1 MKALTFD
8 LHLPRL
14 AWARALG
21 SVSANGYLNSFGPL
35 RLAEV
40 PDARILGDR
49 WVVVE
54 TKACG
59 ICGSDVKEVFMDA
72 AVDNPLTAVIS
83 FPHVMGHE
91 HVGVVADTGS
101 AVTRVKRGD
110 RVACS
115 PWFNCVVRGLPECE
129 ACQRGQISLCESFVE
144 GPFAPGMHAGTCRDI
159 SGGFA
164 PLVPVHESACFRLPD
179 AVPLSSAVLADPF
192 AVALH
197 AVLKSPPEAGETV
210 LVYGCGGL
218 GVLVIHVLAR
228 LFPRTRIFAV
238 DPRPHARA
246 LAEQLGATATFSAR
260 GAELIEAIA
269 EKVGAPVRRPQF
281 ALPWLHKG
289 VDRVY
294 DTVGSAATL
303 ETAVRTTKPLGA
315 LVLVGVATPARFE
328 WTPLYFKELL
338 VMGSSGY
345 GVETLGGRRAHA
357 FEHFF
362 GLLERG
368 EIDLSGV
375 VTHRFPLGDY
385 KDAFLTARSKGSAP
399 SIKVVFDFA

>member
-21 SVSANGYLNSFGPL
+21 TVAANGYLSSFGPL

-40 PDARILGDR
+40 PDARVLGDH

-91 HVGVVADTGS
+91 HVGIVAETGR
-101 AVTRVKRGD
+101 AVTRVRRGD
-110 RVACS
+110 GVACS
-115 PWFNCVVRGLPECE
+115 PWFSCAVRGLPECE
-129 ACQRGQISLCESFVE
+129 ACRRGHISLCENFVE

-164 PLVPVHESACFRLPD
+164 PLVPVHESACFPLPD
-179 AVPLSSAVLADPF
+179 AVPFEAAVLADPF

-197 AVLKSPPEAGETV
+197 AVLKAPPEPGETV

-218 GVLVIHVLAR
+218 GVLVIHILAR

-246 LAEQLGATATFSAR
+246 LAERLGATATFSAR

-269 EKVGAPVRRPQF
+269 QTVGAAVRRPQF

-303 ETAVRTTKPLGA
+303 ETAVRMTKPLGT
-315 LVLVGVATPARFE
+315 LVLIGVATPARFE

-338 VMGSSGY
+338 VM
-345 GVETLGGRRAHA
+345 
-357 FEHFF
+357 
-362 GLLERG
+362 
-368 EIDLSGV
+368 
-375 VTHRFPLGDY
+375 
-385 KDAFLTARSKGSAP
+385 
-399 SIKVVFDFA
+399 

>member
-8 LHLPRL
+8 LRLGRL

-21 SVSANGYLNSFGPL
+21 SVSATGYLSALGPV
-35 RLAEV
+35 RLSEV
-40 PDARILGDR
+40 PDARVLGEH

-54 TKACG
+54 TKTCG
-59 ICGSDVKEVFMDA
+59 ICGSDVKQVFMDA
-72 AVDNPLTAVIS
+72 ALDNPLTAVIS

-91 HVGVVADTGS
+91 HVGVVVDTGS
-101 AVTRVKRGD
+101 AVTRVRRGD

-115 PWFNCVVRGLPECE
+115 PWFSCAVRGLSECE
-129 ACQRGQISLCESFVE
+129 ACRRGQLSLCSSFAQ

-164 PLVPVHESACFRLPD
+164 QLVPVHESACFPLPD
-179 AVPLSSAVLADPF
+179 AVPFSSAVLADPF

-197 AVLKSPPEAGETV
+197 AILKSPPEPGETA

-218 GVLVIHVLAR
+218 GALVIQALAR
-228 LFPRTRIFAV
+228 LWPRTRILAV

-246 LAEQLGATATFSAR
+246 LAERLGASATFAAR
-260 GAELIEAIA
+260 GAELVEAVA
-269 EKVGAPVRRPQF
+269 QVLSVPVRRPQF
-281 ALPWLHKG
+281 ALPWLHGG

-303 ETAVRTTKPLGA
+303 ETAVRLTKVLGS

-328 WTPLYFKELL
+328 WTPLYFKELH
-338 VMGSSGY
+338 VIGSSGY
-345 GVETLGGRRAHA
+345 GIETLAGRRAHA
-357 FEHFF
+357 FEHLFS
-362 GLLERG
+362 LLEHD
-368 EIDLSGV
+368 ELELSGIA
-375 VTHRFPLGDY
+375 THRFPLQSY

-399 SIKVVFDFA
+399 AIKVVFDFD

>member
-1 MKALTFD
+1 MRALTFD
-8 LHLPRL
+8 LHWGKL
-14 AWARALG
+14 AWARAAG
-21 SVSANGYLNSFGPL
+21 SLSPAGYLSSLGPV

-40 PDARILGDR
+40 PDARVLGER

-59 ICGSDVKEVFMDA
+59 ICGSDVKQVFMDA
-72 AVDNPLTAVIS
+72 ALDNPLTSVIS

-91 HVGVVADTGS
+91 HVGNVVDVGS

-115 PWFNCVVRGLPECE
+115 PWFSCAVRGLPECE
-129 ACQRGQISLCESFVE
+129 ACRRGQLSLCSSFVE

-164 PLVPVHESACFRLPD
+164 PLVPVHESACFLLPE
-179 AVPLSSAVLADPF
+179 AVPFSTAVLADPF

-197 AVLKSPPEAGETV
+197 ALLKAPPEPGETA

-218 GVLVIHVLAR
+218 GMILIQTLAR
-228 LFPRTRIFAV
+228 LWPRTRILAV
-238 DPRPHARA
+238 DPRAHARA
-246 LAEQLGATATFSAR
+246 SAERLGACATFASQ

-269 EKVGAPVRRPQF
+269 QTLSVPIRRPRF
-281 ALPWLHKG
+281 ALPWLHAG

-303 ETAVRTTKPLGA
+303 ESAVRVTKPLGS

-328 WTPLYFKELL
+328 WTPLYFKELRIL
-338 VMGSSGY
+338 GSSGY
-345 GVETLGGRRAHA
+345 GVETWGGSRAHA

-362 GLLERG
+362 QLLERN
-368 EIDLSGV
+368 EFDLSGI
-375 VTHRFPLGDY
+375 VTHRLPLENY
-385 KDAFLTARSKGSAP
+385 QSAFLTARSKGSSP